1 MKNLVLVLLLS
12 CYAAVASA
20 QSDDVA
26 ALRKLNEEWIH
37 AYPKKDTATL
47 NRILA
52 DDLTMITASGN
63 RLSKN
68 DILRNAANPVMPLT
82 SSRVDSVDVRV
93 LGHIGIVMAK
103 ASFVS
108 RSGKQQASGQ
118 TSYMDIYEKRN
129 GKWVAVAAHV
139 TSLSRK

>member
-1 MKNLVLVLLLS
+1 MKNLLIVLLLS
-12 CYAAVASA
+12 GYATVASA

-26 ALRKLNEEWIH
+26 ALKKLNEEWIH

-52 DDLTMITASGN
+52 DDLTMITSSGN
-63 RLSKN
+63 RLSKG
-68 DILRNAANPVMPLT
+68 DIIRNAANPATPLT

-93 LGHIGIVMAK
+93 LGQVAIVMAK

-108 RSGKQQASGQ
+108 KMGKQQASGQ

-139 TSLSRK
+139 TSLPRK